1 MPAKR
6 HHWCKLEMGIATS
19 PDIIETKASTFKLFI
34 CLLAMSIERRG
45 SIDKKR
51 SRASWL
57 TGHLNMTSDEVKEGL
72 EFLSSEDIDMIRMV
86 EGGIVITNYTKYQSS
101 AQKEEIWR
109 EQQSNSIVTP
119 LLPPEKKRV
128 EKKKV
133 EKITE
138 EEQKVWDTWQAGKT
152 TIHHKKMKPEDLQ
165 AIRNTV
171 KDGWSVETQIT
182 AIKAYDTTTDP
193 FWVEFKKGAGAWGLT
208 EFLRI
213 KDCKWVEAFS
223 KQRNEGEEWQY
234 PR

>member
-51 SRASWL
+51 SRVSWL

-72 EFLSSEDIDMIRMV
+72 EFLSSEDIDMIRIV

-109 EQQSNSIVTP
+109 EQQP
-119 LLPPEKKRV
+119 KQKKRV
-128 EKKKV
+128 EKK
-133 EKITE
+133 ETLE
-138 EEQKVWDTWQAGKT
+138 E
-152 TIHHKKMKPEDLQ
+152 
-165 AIRNTV
+165 
-171 KDGWSVETQIT
+171 
-182 AIKAYDTTTDP
+182 
-193 FWVEFKKGAGAWGLT
+193 
-208 EFLRI
+208 
-213 KDCKWVEAFS
+213 VEARLEREAS
-223 KQRNEGEEWQY
+223 E
-234 PR
+234 

>member
-1 MPAKR
+1 
-6 HHWCKLEMGIATS
+6 MGIATS

-51 SRASWL
+51 SRVSWL

-128 EKKKV
+128 EKK
-133 EKITE
+133 ETLE
-138 EEQKVWDTWQAGKT
+138 E
-152 TIHHKKMKPEDLQ
+152 
-165 AIRNTV
+165 
-171 KDGWSVETQIT
+171 
-182 AIKAYDTTTDP
+182 
-193 FWVEFKKGAGAWGLT
+193 
-208 EFLRI
+208 
-213 KDCKWVEAFS
+213 VEARLEREAS
-223 KQRNEGEEWQY
+223 E
-234 PR
+234 